1 MYKRDF
7 ILRMIQM
14 LGEVIARILGLI
26 SKGDYQL
33 ASQNIENAYTEF
45 LKQDA
50 AFFRKLP
57 KENLTNKLIKEH
69 NYTLGHL
76 EILSEL
82 FYAEAELLYAKG
94 NQIESIEYYEKSLT
108 LFEFVDKESKSFSF
122 EKQLKISK
130 IKVWLSEVKKQDI

>member
-7 ILRMIQM
+7 ILRMIEM

-26 SKGDYQL
+26 SKGDFQL

-50 AFFRKLP
+50 AFFRNIPIEKLTD
-57 KENLTNKLIKEH
+57 NLIREH
-69 NYTLGHL
+69 NFTNNHL

-82 FYAEAELLYAKG
+82 FYAEAELNYAKS
-94 NQIESIEYYEKSLT
+94 NQKESIEFYKKT
-108 LFEFVDKESKSFSF
+108 LILHEFIAKDSKIFSF

-130 IKVWLSEVKKQDI
+130 IEDRLIQLI